1 MFFMYLVNP
10 PFIAPVPHILTWH
23 IKTHFCYTAFHCI
36 PINKE
41 FMFCCEIQC
50 SWFLQQFCLG
60 SDRGVT
66 TQGRRRPYSR
76 SSHVPVVDS
85 SSPSRLLGVVHGVR
99 GLSPPGVVPEHG
111 RQSL

>member
-76 SSHVPVVDS
+76 SPDGGQLVPLAFARGGS
-85 SSPSRLLGVVHGVR
+85 RCTGPPPSWGD
-99 GLSPPGVVPEHG
+99 P
-111 RQSL
+111 

>member
-10 PFIAPVPHILTWH
+10 PVPHILTWH

-41 FMFCCEIQC
+41 FMFCWEIQC
-50 SWFLQQFCLG
+50 SRFLQQFCLG

-76 SSHVPVVDS
+76 TSHSLVEGNSSH
-85 SSPSRLLGVVHGVR
+85 SRLLEVGVPYHAGDDY
-99 GLSPPGVVPEHG
+99 
-111 RQSL
+111 QAWD